1 MFLTVSP
8 ATATFS
14 KSAPADVALTVSA
27 SASVSALKIGGTAV
41 NSDNYTVLD
50 GTLTITDDYLATLA
64 NGEKTFTVETADGLT
79 ATVKVTVGS

>member
-1 MFLTVSP
+1 MV
-8 ATATFS
+8 
-14 KSAPADVALTVSA
+14 LTVSA
-27 SASVSALKIGGTAV
+27 SASVSALKFGGTAV

-50 GTLTITDDYLATLA
+50 GALTITDDYLATLA

>member
-1 MFLTVSP
+1 M
-8 ATATFS
+8 TATFS
-14 KSAPADVALTVSA
+14 KAAPADVVLTVSA
-27 SASVSALKIGGTAV
+27 SSAVTALKIGGTAV

-50 GTLTITDDYLATLA
+50 GALTITDDYLATLG